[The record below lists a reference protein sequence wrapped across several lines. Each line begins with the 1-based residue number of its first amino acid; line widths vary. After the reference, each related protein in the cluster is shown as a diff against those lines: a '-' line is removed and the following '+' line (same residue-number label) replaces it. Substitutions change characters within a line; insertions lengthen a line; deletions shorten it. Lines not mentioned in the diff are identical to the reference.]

1 MKLLIVEDN
10 EPMRNLLRSLLSNL
24 AGTICE
30 CSDGST
36 ALEVY
41 QRERPD
47 CVLMD
52 IKMDHVDGI
61 LATRQIVSAFPD
73 ARVIIVTDYADA
85 DLREAARAA
94 GACDYV
100 VKENLLDLGR
110 IISGSSEPRHQTKK
124 I

>member
-10 EPMRNLLRSLLSNL
+10 EQMRNLIKSIVSNL
-24 AGTICE
+24 ADTICE
-30 CSDGST
+30 CIDGSA

-41 QRERPD
+41 RRERPD

-52 IKMDHVDGI
+52 IKMEQVDGI

-73 ARVIIVTDYADA
+73 ARVIMVTDYADA
-85 DLREAARAA
+85 ELREAAHAA

-110 IISGSSEPRHQTKK
+110 IVRCRTAPSHLTKK
-124 I
+124 A